1 MKSITILLLIGCL
14 FSIIYTA
21 EYCGDLGVDSEGDS
35 KDPTKK
41 EDCTDYKLSKYEKIE
56 GDSCCYRVRKKGNNE
71 EKECRVY
78 NKKYITKDYIEEYI
92 KEYNEDREEN
102 NKITSLSIECGCNW
116 LSFSLIFTLLVFIF

>member
-21 EYCGDLGVDSEGDS
+21 EYCGDLGVDSQENS

-102 NKITSLSIECGCNW
+102 DKITSLSIECGCNW
-116 LSFSLIFTLLVFIF
+116 LSFSLIFTFLVFIF

>member
-21 EYCGDLGVDSEGDS
+21 EYCGDLGVDSEGNY

-41 EDCTDYKLSKYEKIE
+41 EDCTDYKLSKLEKVE

-92 KEYNEDREEN
+92 KDYNEDREEN
-102 NKITSLSIECGCNW
+102 DKITSLSIECGCNW

>member
-102 NKITSLSIECGCNW
+102 YKITSLSIECGCNW
-116 LSFSLIFTLLVFIF
+116 LSFSLIFTFLVFIF

>member
-21 EYCGDLGVDSEGDS
+21 EYCGDLGVDSEG
-35 KDPTKK
+35 
-41 EDCTDYKLSKYEKIE
+41 KLSKYEKIE

-92 KEYNEDREEN
+92 KDYNEDREEN
-102 NKITSLSIECGCNW
+102 DKITSLSIECGCNW
-116 LSFSLIFTLLVFIF
+116 LSFSLIFTFLVFIF